1 MWKTPTRARLFFAM
15 FIIISLVLMWLMV
28 LIAF

>member
-1 MWKTPTRARLFFAM
+1 MFKTPTRARLFFVM

-28 LIAF
+28 LIAY